1 MPVTK
6 KPELLAPAGDWTML
20 NAVINNGADAVY
32 FGIDG
37 FNMRVLAENFHVEDL
52 PTIVELCHSKN
63 VQAHLALNTILYNSE
78 LEDADKIV
86 KSAKEAGIDYI
97 ICWDFS
103 VISLCKKYDVPI
115 CISTQ
120 ASISNLASIQQYQ
133 LLGAKRVVLAREC
146 NLQDIIEMR
155 KNTELEIETFVHG
168 AMCIALS
175 GRCFMSQDIFGRSAN
190 RGDCIQP
197 CRREYEI
204 YDGRKDY
211 SLLLGKDYVMSSKD
225 LCTIDFID
233 TLIEAGIDSLKIE
246 GRKRSPEYAAK
257 VTSVY
262 RRAIDA
268 HMERRLTPELKAEL
282 KQELTSV
289 YNRGFTTGFYK
300 HDPTAED
307 FAHEEGNSALERKEF
322 IGEVI
327 NYYKQS
333 KVAYIAMKNE
343 SVKPGDKILI
353 IGSTTGVV
361 EMIVPELFSDD
372 KPVSTGI
379 KGDKITFVCESLVR
393 PRDKVYLIRP
403 REPKDKQKFA
413 WT

>member
-1 MPVTK
+1 MK

-37 FNMRVLAENFHVEDL
+37 FNMRVLAENFHIDDL
-52 PTIVELCHSKN
+52 PAIVEQCHSKN

-78 LEDADKIV
+78 LVEAEKIV
-86 KSAKEAGIDYI
+86 KAAKDAGIDYI

-103 VISLCKKYDVPI
+103 VIALCKKYDIPI

-133 LLGAKRVVLAREC
+133 TLGAKRIVLAREC
-146 NLQDIIEMR
+146 NLQDIIEIR
-155 KNTELEIETFVHG
+155 KNTDIEIETFIHG

-211 SLLLGKDYVMSSKD
+211 SILLGKDYVMSSKD

-233 TLIEAGIDSLKIE
+233 ALIESGINSFKIE

-268 HMERRLTPELKAEL
+268 YADGHLTQDLKEELKI
-282 KQELTSV
+282 ELTSV
-289 YNRGFTTGFYK
+289 YNRGFTTGFYQ

-322 IGEVI
+322 CGEVV
-327 NYYKQS
+327 NYFKQS
-333 KVAYIAMKNE
+333 KVAYIALKSAPLKE
-343 SVKPGDKILI
+343 GDKILI
-353 IGSTTGVV
+353 IGNTTGVV
-361 EMIVPELFSDD
+361 EMIVPQLFADE
-372 KPVSTGI
+372 KPVESGE
-379 KGDKITFVCESLVR
+379 KGDKLTFVCETLVR

-403 REPKDKQKFA
+403 KQAKDKQKFA

>member
-1 MPVTK
+1 MSVLR

-37 FNMRVLAENFHVEDL
+37 FNMRVLAENFTIDDL
-52 PTIVELCHSKN
+52 PVIVELCHSKN
-63 VQAHLALNTILYNSE
+63 VKAHLALNTILYNSE
-78 LEDADKIV
+78 LAEAEKIV
-86 KSAKEAGIDYI
+86 ASAKEAGIDFI

-103 VISLCKKYDVPI
+103 VIALCKKYDMPI

-120 ASISNLASIQQYQ
+120 ASISNLASIEQYQ

-146 NLQDIIEMR
+146 SLKDIVDIR
-155 KNTELEIETFVHG
+155 KNTEVEIETFIHG

-211 SLLLGKDYVMSSKD
+211 SLLLGKDYIMSSKD

-233 TLIEAGIDSLKIE
+233 TLIEAGIDSFKIE

-268 HMERRLTPELKAEL
+268 YADGCLTPDLKVELK
-282 KQELTSV
+282 KELTAV
-289 YNRGFTTGFYK
+289 YNRGFTTGFYQ
-300 HDPTAED
+300 HDPTADD
-307 FAHEEGNSALERKEF
+307 FAHEEGNSALERKDF

-333 KVAYIAMKNE
+333 KVAYVSMKNSSLKE
-343 SVKPGDKILI
+343 GDRILI

-361 EMIVPELFSDD
+361 EMITPQLFSDD
-372 KPVSTGI
+372 KPVQGAE
-379 KGDKITFVCESLVR
+379 KGDKVTFVCDSLVR
-393 PRDKVYLIRP
+393 PRDKVYIVRP
-403 REPKDKQKFA
+403 REAKDKQKFA
-413 WT
+413 WS